1 MEATSF
7 WSPPRANYIGE
18 TGSLLAHLGRSK
30 NEPLQCIRSI
40 NELKAYQKIFI
51 ISLNLKR

>member
-40 NELKAYQKIFI
+40 NELKTYQKIFI